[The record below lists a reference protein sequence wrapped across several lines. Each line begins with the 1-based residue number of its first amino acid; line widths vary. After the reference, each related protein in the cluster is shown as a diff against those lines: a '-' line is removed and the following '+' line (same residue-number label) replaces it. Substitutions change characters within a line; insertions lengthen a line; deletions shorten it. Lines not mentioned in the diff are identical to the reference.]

1 MSLKTQATY
10 IDTKK
15 VRALFEKYDLDKN
28 VVLDLKEFKKVMKD
42 IIRDLG
48 ETVPDNISLEIA
60 KEGFKRFD
68 LNNNHKLEFN
78 EFYEFMRFV
87 VSEKGYVL

>member
-1 MSLKTQATY
+1 
-10 IDTKK
+10 
-15 VRALFEKYDLDKN
+15 
-28 VVLDLKEFKKVMKD
+28 MKD